1 MKLLRISAIWCPSC
15 IIMRP
20 IYEQIANKYNLET
33 KELDFDFDESE
44 VEPLNVGNTLP
55 VAIIYDDN
63 NNELAR
69 ISGEK
74 KFEQIEEIIKE
85 LL

>member
-1 MKLLRISAIWCPSC
+1 MKLLRISAIWCPAC
-15 IIMRP
+15 LIMRP

-55 VAIIYDDN
+55 VTIIYDDN

-69 ISGEK
+69 ICGEK
-74 KFEQIEEIIKE
+74 KLEQIEERIKE

>member
-1 MKLLRISAIWCPSC
+1 MKILRISAIWCPAC
-15 IIMRP
+15 LIMRP
-20 IYEQIANKYNLET
+20 IYDEIANKYNLET

-55 VAIIYDDN
+55 VAIIYDEN
-63 NNELAR
+63 NKELKR
-69 ISGEK
+69 ICGEK
-74 KFEQIEEIIKE
+74 KLEQIEEIIKE